1 MNGGCRAGVHVGVVY
16 GYGNRS
22 KKNRILDKVKGVST
36 DEDVDDTQ
44 QYTAHLGN
52 IAHCLDESFSG
63 FTEFHVFLS

>member
-1 MNGGCRAGVHVGVVY
+1 MGVVEPAY
-16 GYGNRS
+16 MLVWCMAMAIGA